1 MFYLECFL
9 PVFQNY
15 NADTQF
21 EYVIWKIFNSL
32 IFSRIAGRNAKFILG
47 GSASSCT
54 FLLTVGRPAT
64 CTLSCHHEHNGQHTR
79 SRMAIYQ
86 TFWFREWNHW
96 HAQCMIYFA
105 AVSLISSVI
114 SAPQTCVVLKPCFLL
129 VLTVYCMPL
138 FCFVDIVDNSGIFI
152 ALVSF
157 ELTTFNSLKEL
168 EEVCCHLILP

>member
-1 MFYLECFL
+1 
-9 PVFQNY
+9 
-15 NADTQF
+15 
-21 EYVIWKIFNSL
+21 
-32 IFSRIAGRNAKFILG
+32 
-47 GSASSCT
+47 
-54 FLLTVGRPAT
+54 
-64 CTLSCHHEHNGQHTR
+64 
-79 SRMAIYQ
+79 
-86 TFWFREWNHW
+86 
-96 HAQCMIYFA
+96 MIYFA

-168 EEVCCHLILP
+168 EEVCCQLILPQVRSPELYYVHLQTKGRKNPYYVCPNVLC